1 MRNSPDSLDMSS
13 EFGNVRRRAV
23 VKFNQMSGEKL
34 EMSGSAQYNFT
45 YSAFHLFQVLF
56 DSNGVLRKFDSV
68 DQIFREFFHMRLE
81 VYQKRKDY
89 LEGMLSAES
98 LRLDNI
104 ARFIM
109 EKIDGTIVVGRYEGH
124 ALY

>member
-1 MRNSPDSLDMSS
+1 MYAND
-13 EFGNVRRRAV
+13 NVQKNITCYGLGYRCLIYDICA
-23 VKFNQMSGEKL
+23 
-34 EMSGSAQYNFT
+34 Y
-45 YSAFHLFQVLF
+45 FQVLF
-56 DSNGVLRKFDSV
+56 DSNGVLRKFESV

-98 LRLDNI
+98 LKLDNI

-109 EKIDGTIVVGRYEGH
+109 EKIDGTIVVGGYS
-124 ALY
+124 LKMQIS